1 MNKKTK
7 PSKLK
12 DKKIA
17 MIVGARH
24 SGKHYAEQKEKQKL
38 QEKIQAYTI
47 KVLQVLNGLPL
58 LHGLMILDTAKSIV
72 SQEFDKKSKEDKSK

>member
-1 MNKKTK
+1 MNKKIN
-7 PSKLK
+7 PIKLK
-12 DKKIA
+12 DKKIT

-24 SGKHYAEQKEKQKL
+24 SSKHYAEQKEKQKL

-58 LHGLMILDTAKSIV
+58 LHGLMILDTAKKIISDEIQRKDV
-72 SQEFDKKSKEDKSK
+72 K

>member
-1 MNKKTK
+1 MK
-7 PSKLK
+7 PK

-17 MIVGARH
+17 MVVGARH
-24 SGKHYAEQKEKQKL
+24 SGKHYAEQKAKQKL

-47 KVLQVLNGLPL
+47 KVLQVLDGLPL

-72 SQEFDKKSKEDKSK
+72 SQEFDNKSKEDKTK